1 MKAKAMVFT
10 EVGKPFEARE
20 FPLVDLESKAI
31 WVKVSMSTICGSD
44 LHTIQGH
51 RPAPVPMILGHEI
64 TGKVMALG
72 KDIKTDTT
80 GKPLK
85 EGDRITWT
93 IFANCGNCYY
103 CKIKG
108 LPMKCV
114 NLFKYGH
121 ETCVNPP
128 YLNGG
133 YAEYCY
139 ITPGTY
145 VFKVPDNLSDEE
157 VAPVNCGLSTV
168 IQGYDSIKIQPDD
181 QIVIQGAG
189 MLGLYAA
196 AVAKERGAGK
206 VIVIDLVDSRLEM
219 AKKFGADMVINGKEK
234 SNEEIIEIV
243 RSSTGGWGVDLV
255 VELAGT
261 PKVIPMG
268 IKMLCKGGRYLHIGN
283 VSPMS
288 LFEIDGNDI
297 VTNWITIK
305 GIHNYD
311 ALQLYEAL
319 NFIERNKE
327 VYPFKDFVTHKVS
340 LDEINN
346 GIKIAESRVAIRVA
360 VCP

>member
-1 MKAKAMVFT
+1 MVFT
-10 EVGKPFEARE
+10 GVGNPFEARE
-20 FPLVDLESKAI
+20 FPLLDLEPRAI

-44 LHTIQGH
+44 LHTINGH

-64 TGKVMALG
+64 TGRVMALG
-72 KDIKTDTT
+72 RDIKTDTT
-80 GKPLK
+80 GKSLK

-103 CKIKG
+103 CKIKN
-108 LPMKCV
+108 LPMKCTS
-114 NLFKYGH
+114 LFKYGH

-128 YLNGG
+128 HLNGG

-157 VAPVNCGLSTV
+157 VTPINCGLSTV
-168 IQGYDSIKIQPDD
+168 MQGYDSIGILPDD
-181 QIVIQGAG
+181 HIVIQGAG

-206 VIVIDLVDSRLEM
+206 IIVTDLVESRLLM
-219 AKKFGADMVINGKEK
+219 AKKFGADITINCQGRK
-234 SNEEIIEIV
+234 NEEIIDMV
-243 RSSTGGWGVDLV
+243 RSATDGWGADLV

-261 PKVIPMG
+261 PKVVPLG
-268 IKMLCKGGRYLHIGN
+268 VKMLRKGGRYLQMGN
-283 VSPMS
+283 VSPNS
-288 LFEIDGNDI
+288 LYEIDGNDI

-305 GIHNYD
+305 GVHNYD
-311 ALQLYEAL
+311 ALQLFEAL

-327 VYPFKDFVTHKVS
+327 KYPFNDFVTHKVS
-340 LDEINN
+340 LAEIDR
-346 GIKIAESRVAIRVA
+346 GIEIADSKVAIRVA